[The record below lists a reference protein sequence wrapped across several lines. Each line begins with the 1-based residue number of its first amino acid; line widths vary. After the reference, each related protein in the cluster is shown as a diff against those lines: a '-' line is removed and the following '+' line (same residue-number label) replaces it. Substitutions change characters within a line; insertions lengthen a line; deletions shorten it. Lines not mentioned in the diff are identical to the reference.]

1 MPFCT
6 RLCCVRRQ
14 WQDTS
19 SMSFEMNSTS
29 KLHLSPLQRLRRLP
43 FVAWIIFYCA
53 VLWGIFGALLGAVTP
68 NLREQMGL
76 SFDQVGWLMALWT
89 SGGAV
94 GSLLGGAIA
103 KRFLPRRLLRA
114 YSSAVVLALA
124 GLLLAPG
131 FVSLALCMVLIAV
144 FETALF
150 TLGHGLLSEISEEP
164 EERTRI
170 ISLVDVSYSMGT
182 ILSPLVVSA
191 VLLLT
196 PWWRAPYAV
205 FGVLA
210 ISLWVLTLQKQRLH
224 SAAFRRHEAAGTG
237 SDQHVLGY
245 VHLLRQP
252 LIQRVCA
259 AGLFSGFIEWGQY
272 FWFVSYAS
280 VGLGMGS
287 QGARLALGFLMVGM
301 TVGRLWQAFIPS
313 RWSMGQ
319 KLQGLSV
326 LGALALVGMALLP
339 LQVEFAYVAILNFLA
354 GLGVSVGFPILLGS
368 ALQGFPAQAPR
379 LSAILMITFTVGS
392 QLAALLL
399 GYLAEIMGLRTVYS
413 ALALGAIAL
422 CLTVWRLVKFLSYIK
437 TQAD

>member
-1 MPFCT
+1 MS
-6 RLCCVRRQ
+6 RL
-14 WQDTS
+14 TS
-19 SMSFEMNSTS
+19 PSLT
-29 KLHLSPLQRLRRLP
+29 PLQRLRRLP
-43 FVAWIIFYCA
+43 FVAWIILYCA
-53 VLWGIFGALLGAVTP
+53 VIWGIFGALLGAVTP
-68 NLREQMGL
+68 NLREQMGF

-103 KRFLPRRLLRA
+103 KRFLPRRLLRTYA
-114 YSSAVVLALA
+114 GAVLLALI

-131 FVSLALCMVLIAV
+131 FASLALCMVLIAV

-150 TLGHGLLSEISEEP
+150 TLGHGLLSEISDDA

-170 ISLVDVSYSMGT
+170 ISLVDVSYSTGT
-182 ILSPLVVSA
+182 ILSPLLVSA

-210 ISLWVLTLQKQRLH
+210 LSLWVMTLQKQRLQ
-224 SAAFRRHEAAGTG
+224 SAAFRVHHDDEA
-237 SDQHVLGY
+237 DQAAAQQGY
-245 VHLLRQP
+245 GHLLRQP
-252 LIQRVCA
+252 LVRRVCA
-259 AGLFSGFIEWGQY
+259 AGLFSGFVEWGQY

-280 VGLGMGS
+280 LDLSLGN
-287 QGARLALGFLMVGM
+287 QAARLALGLFMVGM
-301 TVGRLWQAFIPS
+301 TAGRLWQAFVHS
-313 RWSMGQ
+313 RWRMEQ
-319 KLQGLSV
+319 KLMGLS
-326 LGALALVGMALLP
+326 LLSALALLGMAVLP
-339 LQVEFAYVAILNFLA
+339 STVGFGAVAALNFMA

-399 GYLAEIMGLRTVYS
+399 GYLAEIWSLRGVYVV
-413 ALALGAIAL
+413 LALGAVGL
-422 CLTVWRLVKFLSYIK
+422 CMTAWRLAQFLSYIK
-437 TQAD
+437 TAAD

>member
-1 MPFCT
+1 
-6 RLCCVRRQ
+6 
-14 WQDTS
+14 
-19 SMSFEMNSTS
+19 MNSTS
-29 KLHLSPLQRLRRLP
+29 APFLSPLQRLRRLP
-43 FVAWIIFYCA
+43 FVAWIILYCA
-53 VLWGIFGALLGAVTP
+53 LLWGIFGALLGAVTP

-103 KRFLPRRLLRA
+103 KRFLPRRLLRT
-114 YSSAVVLALA
+114 YSSAVVLALV

-131 FVSLALCMVLIAV
+131 FASLALCMVLIAV

-150 TLGHGLLSEISEEP
+150 TLGHGLLSEISEDA

-170 ISLVDVSYSMGT
+170 ISLVDVSYSTGT

-224 SAAFRRHEAAGTG
+224 SVAFRQHEEASPA
-237 SDQHVLGY
+237 SDQQALGY
-245 VHLLRQP
+245 IQLLQQP
-252 LIQRVCA
+252 LIRRVCA

-280 VGLGMGS
+280 MGLGMGN

-313 RWSMGQ
+313 RWNMGQ

-339 LQVEFAYVAILNFLA
+339 QQVDFAVLALLNFLA

-392 QLAALLL
+392 QMAALLL
-399 GYLAEIMGLRTVYS
+399 GYLAETMGLRVVYGV
-413 ALALGAIAL
+413 LACGAMTL
-422 CLTVWRLVKFLSYIK
+422 CVAVWYLVKYLSHIK
-437 TQAD
+437 TIADSPL

>member
-1 MPFCT
+1 
-6 RLCCVRRQ
+6 
-14 WQDTS
+14 
-19 SMSFEMNSTS
+19 MSNMSVQFV
-29 KLHLSPLQRLRRLP
+29 SPVQRLRRLP
-43 FVAWIIFYCA
+43 FVAWIILYCA
-53 VLWGIFGALLGAVTP
+53 LLWGIFGALLGAVTP
-68 NLREQMGL
+68 NLREQMGF

-89 SGGAV
+89 SGGAL

-114 YSSAVVLALA
+114 YSSVVVLALL

-150 TLGHGLLSEISEEP
+150 TLGHGLLSEISDDA

-170 ISLVDVSYSMGT
+170 ISLVDVSYSTGT

-191 VLLLT
+191 VLLIT

-224 SAAFRRHEAAGTG
+224 SAAFKHHESTSSEPSISSMGYLQLL
-237 SDQHVLGY
+237 QH
-245 VHLLRQP
+245 P

-280 VGLGMGS
+280 LGLGMGN
-287 QGARLALGFLMVGM
+287 QTARLALGFLMVGM
-301 TVGRLWQAFIPS
+301 TVGRLWQAFMTS

-326 LGALALVGMALLP
+326 LGAAALMGMALLP
-339 LQVEFAYVAILNFLA
+339 QHVSFAIVALLNFLA

-399 GYLAEIMGLRTVYS
+399 GYLAEIWSLRAVYG
-413 ALALGAIAL
+413 ALALGGVAL
-422 CLTVWRLVKFLSYIK
+422 CATAWRLVKYLSYIK
-437 TQAD
+437 TDADS

>member
-1 MPFCT
+1 
-6 RLCCVRRQ
+6 
-14 WQDTS
+14 
-19 SMSFEMNSTS
+19 MNSTS
-29 KLHLSPLQRLRRLP
+29 TPFLSPLQRLRRLP
-43 FVAWIIFYCA
+43 FVAWIILYCA

-68 NLREQMGL
+68 NLREQMGF

-103 KRFLPRRLLRA
+103 KRFLPRRLLRTYA
-114 YSSAVVLALA
+114 SAVVLALV

-131 FVSLALCMVLIAV
+131 FASLALCMVLIAV

-150 TLGHGLLSEISEEP
+150 TLGHGLLSEISDDV

-170 ISLVDVSYSMGT
+170 ISLVDVSYSTGT

-205 FGVLA
+205 FGLLA
-210 ISLWVLTLQKQRLH
+210 ISLWVLTLQKQRLQ
-224 SAAFRRHEAAGTG
+224 SAAFRQHE
-237 SDQHVLGY
+237 QE
-245 VHLLRQP
+245 VHTSTTSATYGQLLRHP
-252 LIQRVCA
+252 LIKRVCV

-280 VGLGMGS
+280 LGLGMSS
-287 QGARLALGFLMVGM
+287 QSARLALGFLMVGM
-301 TVGRLWQAFIPS
+301 TAGRLWQAFVPS

-326 LGALALVGMALLP
+326 LSALALLGMAFLP
-339 LQVEFAYVAILNFLA
+339 EQVSFISLAVLNFLA

-399 GYLAEIMGLRTVYS
+399 GYLAELWSVRSVYGV
-413 ALALGAIAL
+413 LALGAVAL
-422 CLTVWRLVKFLSYIK
+422 CIAVWRLVKYLSYIK
-437 TQAD
+437 TGADSLA

>member
-1 MPFCT
+1 
-6 RLCCVRRQ
+6 
-14 WQDTS
+14 
-19 SMSFEMNSTS
+19 MNSS
-29 KLHLSPLQRLRRLP
+29 HAPFLSPWQRLRHLP
-43 FVAWIIFYCA
+43 FVAWIILYCA
-53 VLWGIFGALLGAVTP
+53 LLRGIFGALLGAVTP
-68 NLREQMGL
+68 NLREQMGF

-89 SGGAV
+89 SGGAI

-103 KRFLPRRLLRA
+103 KRFLPKRLLRA
-114 YSSAVVLALA
+114 YSSAVVLALV
-124 GLLLAPG
+124 GLMLAPG
-131 FVSLALCMVLIAV
+131 FASLALCMVLIAV

-150 TLGHGLLSEISEEP
+150 TLGHGLLSEISEEA

-170 ISLVDVSYSMGT
+170 ISLVDVCYSAGT

-210 ISLWVLTLQKQRLH
+210 ISLWILTLQKQRLNN
-224 SAAFRRHEAAGTG
+224 AAFRHQEQVSCETTQSA
-237 SDQHVLGY
+237 LGY
-245 VHLLRQP
+245 LQLLRQP

-280 VGLGMGS
+280 LGLGLGNQAS
-287 QGARLALGFLMVGM
+287 RLALGFLMAGM
-301 TVGRLWQAFIPS
+301 TAGRLWQAFVPS
-313 RWSMGQ
+313 RWNMGQ

-326 LGALALVGMALLP
+326 LGALALTAIALLP
-339 LQVEFAYVAILNFLA
+339 ERVDFVLLALLNFLT

-368 ALQGFPAQAPR
+368 ALQGFPSQAPR

-399 GYLAEIMGLRTVYS
+399 GYLAETLGLRVVYVV
-413 ALALGAIAL
+413 LAMGAVAL
-422 CLTVWRLVKFLSYIK
+422 CVAVWRLVKYLSYIK

>member
-1 MPFCT
+1 
-6 RLCCVRRQ
+6 
-14 WQDTS
+14 
-19 SMSFEMNSTS
+19 MNPS
-29 KLHLSPLQRLRRLP
+29 LSPSVSPWQRLRRLP
-43 FVAWIIFYCA
+43 FVAWIILYCA

-68 NLREQMGL
+68 NLREQMGF

-114 YSSAVVLALA
+114 YSSAVVVALM

-131 FVSLALCMVLIAV
+131 FVSLAVCMVLIAV

-150 TLGHGLLSEISEEP
+150 TLGHGLLSEISDDA

-170 ISLVDVSYSMGT
+170 ISLVDVSYSTGT

-205 FGVLA
+205 FGLLA
-210 ISLWVLTLQKQRLH
+210 VSLWVLTLQKQRLQN
-224 SAAFRRHEAAGTG
+224 AAFRQH
-237 SDQHVLGY
+237 SDPSTDAQKLQDTQGY
-245 VHLLRQP
+245 VQLLRQP
-252 LIQRVCA
+252 LIKRVCA
-259 AGLFSGFIEWGQY
+259 AGLFSGFVEWGQY

-280 VGLGMGS
+280 LGLGLGNQS
-287 QGARLALGFLMVGM
+287 ARLALGFLMVGM
-301 TVGRLWQAFIPS
+301 TLGRLWQAFVPS

-326 LGALALVGMALLP
+326 LSALALTGMTLLP
-339 LQVEFAYVAILNFLA
+339 QQTGFPILALLNFLA
-354 GLGVSVGFPILLGS
+354 GLGVSVGFPVLLGS
-368 ALQGFPAQAPR
+368 ALQGYPAQAPR

-392 QLAALLL
+392 QMAALLL
-399 GYLAEIMGLRTVYS
+399 GYLAEIWGLRAVYGL
-413 ALALGAIAL
+413 LACGAVAL
-422 CLTVWRLVKFLSYIK
+422 CFAVWWLAKYLSYIK
-437 TQAD
+437 AGPDSLA

>member
-1 MPFCT
+1 
-6 RLCCVRRQ
+6 
-14 WQDTS
+14 
-19 SMSFEMNSTS
+19 MSP
-29 KLHLSPLQRLRRLP
+29 LPPPLLSPMQRLRRLP
-43 FVAWIIFYCA
+43 FVAWVIFYCA

-68 NLREQMGL
+68 NLREQMGF

-114 YSSAVVLALA
+114 YASAVVLALV
-124 GLLLAPG
+124 GVLLAPG
-131 FVSLALCMVLIAV
+131 FVSLAVCMVLIAV

-150 TLGHGLLSEISEEP
+150 TLGHGLLSEVSDDP

-191 VLLLT
+191 VLLFT

-210 ISLWVLTLQKQRLH
+210 ISLWVLTMQKHRLQ
-224 SAAFRRHEAAGTG
+224 SAAFRQYETLKTPD
-237 SDQHVLGY
+237 SLPSSYLQ
-245 VHLLRQP
+245 LLRHP
-252 LIQRVCA
+252 LIARVCT
-259 AGLFSGFIEWGQY
+259 AGFFSGFVEWGQY

-280 VGLGMGS
+280 LGLGMGD
-287 QGARLALGFLMVGM
+287 QTARLALGFLMIGM
-301 TVGRLWQAFIPS
+301 TVGRLWQAFVPS
-313 RWSMGQ
+313 RWSMSQ

-326 LGALALVGMALLP
+326 LSALALTGMTLLP
-339 LQVEFAYVAILNFLA
+339 QEAGFASLSVLNFLA
-354 GLGVSVGFPILLGS
+354 GLGVSVGFPVLLGS

-379 LSAILMITFTVGS
+379 LSAMLMITFTVGS
-392 QLAALLL
+392 QMAALML
-399 GYLAEIMGLRTVYS
+399 GYLAENWSLRAVYGM
-413 ALALGAIAL
+413 LALGAFAL
-422 CLTVWRLVKFLSYIK
+422 CIASWRLAKYLSYIK
-437 TQAD
+437 TGADSAE